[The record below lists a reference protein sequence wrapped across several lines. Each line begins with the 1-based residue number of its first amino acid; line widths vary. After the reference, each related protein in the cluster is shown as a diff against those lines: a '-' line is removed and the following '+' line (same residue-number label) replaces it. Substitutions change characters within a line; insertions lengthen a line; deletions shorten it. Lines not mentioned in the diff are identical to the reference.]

1 LNCSEE
7 GEFEELLFWGKIC
20 GTHRDYYIAMG
31 ITYSEKYEFPEKKFF
46 YALSSDFKFVAFPTL
61 NDQHN
66 AKVDIY
72 GSMFTGIPDKILIKV
87 EDDLTEEE
95 KAAKV
100 EAANKPAEPKDPL
113 ESTEEE
119 DPMKNFVKINFK
131 ECDRL
136 LYTVQAIENDCH
148 IIPQGSMRLTEMHEV
163 ARNPA
168 FKGLSEGEVT
178 DLACYSHFRNVQTK
192 KKQ

>member
-1 LNCSEE
+1 
-7 GEFEELLFWGKIC
+7 
-20 GTHRDYYIAMG
+20 MG

-46 YALSSDFKFVAFPTL
+46 YALSSDFKFVPFPAL
-61 NDQHN
+61 NDQHS
-66 AKVDIY
+66 AKVDVY
-72 GSMFTGIPDKILIKV
+72 GSMFTGIPDKVLIRV
-87 EDDLTEEE
+87 EEELTEEQ
-95 KAAKV
+95 KAAK
-100 EAANKPAEPKDPL
+100 EAEEQKAKEPKDPL

-168 FKGLSEGEVT
+168 FKGLSE
-178 DLACYSHFRNVQTK
+178 S
-192 KKQ
+192 